1 MIMTSTLWHTVQSV
15 QPQSMVNYYNGAVD
29 DAP

>member
-1 MIMTSTLWHTVQSV
+1 MIMTSTLWHTVQSA
-15 QPQSMVNYYNGAVD
+15 QSQSMVNYYNGAVD